1 MKRYRLILFMIICS
15 LLTACGQ
22 TTSVSEAIV
31 SSTSETVIS
40 ESVTEAEPEPVE
52 EILEDVSEGD
62 VYEEV
67 LQKPEMKENYSDWQE
82 AYTDF
87 IEFQAW
93 QDAEET
99 SEFWGK
105 SFDKEDIDWTKDH
118 NSYYLIYVDN
128 DDIPELFIST
138 NSTAGGCIV
147 VTFYDGKCTWDYIA
161 DETSRYIPY
170 GGYLYV
176 DDGKGFIYI
185 KKLVK
190 GQFDTVFF
198 GEYHRFS
205 PDGNDEHEEC
215 EYWLLSAETE
225 EITEENSV
233 TEKEFKAAIKQHLNI
248 EKAVWP
254 ERDYKYAEISSVL
267 AKGEGQMLIDEWRKA
282 YVDYIGEHYSFHES
296 YSDTF
301 FYDTL
306 SYSLIYLDDDDIP
319 EIFIDTGVEAGGEYV
334 LAYHDGKVTELCLP
348 RIGSQYIEKSGLIY
362 TDTGHMGE
370 YPVTITKLDKGTFTE
385 IGSGVYREN
394 IFAIGDDEYKVEYEY
409 EWEGKSVSEKAF
421 KTNISKLYNLKKSK
435 CPEGYND
442 YIEFDSILKT
452 GHHRSAG
459 HRYEFRVGDVTWEQ
473 AFQEAKDA
481 GGYLAILTAHEEY
494 EKVADLIKQ
503 EGLTSYLFHV
513 SHTTGRRDSSYG
525 WVYPDGSV
533 LQEPFQHICYGDPD
547 YTFEWSNW
555 KYEDAIYGLL
565 KYSPT
570 DSNVYLYWAP
580 VNIFGY
586 INDDGSYVT
595 ERFKGQIGYII
606 EYDN

>member
-1 MKRYRLILFMIICS
+1 MRKTGIVFLMIIGS

-40 ESVTEAEPEPVE
+40 ESVTEAEPEQAE

-67 LQKPEMKENYSDWQE
+67 LQKPELKENYSDWQE
-82 AYTDF
+82 AYADF

-93 QDAEET
+93 QDVEET

-105 SFDKEDIDWTKDH
+105 SFDKEDIDWTKEH

-128 DDIPELFIST
+128 DDIPELLIST

-225 EITEENSV
+225 EITEENSA

-248 EKAVWP
+248 EKTIWP
-254 ERDYKYAEISSVL
+254 ERGYKYAEISPTL
-267 AKGEGQMLIDEWRKA
+267 LKGEGQMLIDEWRKA
-282 YVDYIGEHYSFHES
+282 YFDYIEENYSYNFNYTDELMKDHLA
-296 YSDTF
+296 YTF
-301 FYDTL
+301 
-306 SYSLIYLDDDDIP
+306 IYLDDDDIP
-319 EIFIDTGVEAGGEYV
+319 EIFITTNSGAGGEMV
-334 LAYHDGKVTELCLP
+334 LTYYGGKVSCLELYRLE
-348 RIGSQYIEKSGLIY
+348 SQYIERSGLIY
-362 TDTGHMGE
+362 TDTGHMGV
-370 YPVTITKLDKGTFTE
+370 YPVTITKLENGVFTE
-385 IGSGVYREN
+385 IGNGVYR
-394 IFAIGDDEYKVEYEY
+394 IVDDKTVEEEYEYEY
-409 EWEGKSVSEKAF
+409 EWEGKKVSEETFNSK
-421 KTNISKLYNLKKSK
+421 ISKIYDKKKSK
-435 CPEGYND
+435 YPDEYDGYV
-442 YIEFDSILKT
+442 EFGVMLKT
-452 GHHRSAG
+452 GHYSSYG
-459 HRYEFRVGDVTWEQ
+459 HRYELVVDDLTWEE
-473 AFQEAKDA
+473 AFQAAKDA
-481 GGYLAILTAHEEY
+481 GGYLAIVTGSREYKKLAEQIKKNNLT
-494 EKVADLIKQ
+494 K
-503 EGLTSYLFHV
+503 YLFHV
-513 SHTTGRRDSSYG
+513 AYNSNWDAPDG
-525 WVYPDGSV
+525 WVYPDGSIV
-533 LQEPFQHICYGDPD
+533 EGDYQSYIEDPD
-547 YTFEWSNW
+547 YSPEWADW
-555 KYEDAIYGLL
+555 KRKDGVYGLL
-565 KYSPT
+565 KYCPT
-570 DSNVYLYWAP
+570 DSNVYLYYAP
-580 VNIFGY
+580 ANIFGY

-595 ERFKGQIGYII
+595 DRFNGQIGYII